1 MAPYKQFLFILLIP
15 TILAFRTGKGESGAD
30 FFDYL
35 NNISKLVNRAFG
47 KPIGQKQEPQSNH
60 LFGAFL
66 RMLGLDNKK
75 IGAIAVNAI
84 ITIAQLMSSSLS
96 LKQPPNTPPTQRAA
110 PNQEDAYE
118 SMMKNP
124 DVAETFGYAIDR
136 DLVENVIEYVK
147 ERSLDEETGCLQLLI
162 CKSRPFFRR
171 MQQIIAARR
180 GNSTQFFQDETNGYF
195 PNIDEVADYAD
206 ACERRHPYCNIWV

>member
-1 MAPYKQFLFILLIP
+1 MSPYVQCLLILLIP
-15 TILAFRTGKGESGAD
+15 SVIAFRTGKGESGAD

-35 NNISKLVNRAFG
+35 NNISVLVNRAFG
-47 KPIGQKQEPQSNH
+47 KPIEQKQESQSNH

-84 ITIAQLMSSSLS
+84 ITIAQLISSSLS
-96 LKQPPNTPPTQRAA
+96 LKQPANTPPTQRSA

-118 SMMKNP
+118 TMMKNP
-124 DVAETFGYAIDR
+124 DVAETFEYAIDR

-180 GNSTQFFQDETNGYF
+180 GNSTESFQDPMYGYF
-195 PNIDEVADYAD
+195 PNVEEVADYAD
-206 ACERRHPYCNIWV
+206 TCEKRHPYCNIWV